1 MGSSD
6 DERGIRIAIDVSIRE
21 MLDSQFLMLT
31 GLREVVLLQ
40 IVLATQA
47 QARWRTM

>member
-1 MGSSD
+1 MGSSNN
-6 DERGIRIAIDVSIRE
+6 ERGIRIAIDVSIPKDFDGP
-21 MLDSQFLMLT
+21 LLMLT

-40 IVLATQA
+40 IALATQA